1 MIYVTALLHPK
12 ASGMWK
18 TTFLC
23 RNCNRTWSYMLSTVM
38 TAVYAAAHADA
49 LSFRAVDR
57 DPSTNQPTVSD
68 DSRSISI

>member
-1 MIYVTALLHPK
+1 
-12 ASGMWK
+12 
-18 TTFLC
+18 
-23 RNCNRTWSYMLSTVM
+23 MLSTVM